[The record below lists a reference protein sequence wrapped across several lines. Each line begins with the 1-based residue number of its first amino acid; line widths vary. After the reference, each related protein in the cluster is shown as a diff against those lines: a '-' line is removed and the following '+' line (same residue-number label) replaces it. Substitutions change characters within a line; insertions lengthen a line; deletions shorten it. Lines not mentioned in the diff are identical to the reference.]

1 MPTANTH
8 IERALYLIGASS
20 PIKPASPE
28 IKDQCLTTL
37 NDMEARWAKQGYET
51 GLVKAASLGSEV
63 YNDEYFNP
71 DIQYTLA
78 IECAPI
84 CRVPVPPEVAK
95 RQAELMREL
104 LETTAL
110 QALVPEPVRFD
121 SRLPRGSG
129 VTRERADISRFY
141 SEGEGE

>member
-28 IKDQCLTTL
+28 IKAQCLISF
-37 NDMEARWAKQGYET
+37 NDMVARWAKQGYET
-51 GLVKAASLGSEV
+51 GLVKASALGSEV
-63 YNDEYFNP
+63 YNDDYFNP
-71 DIQYTLA
+71 VIQYSLA
-78 IECAPI
+78 VECAPI
-84 CRVPVPPEVAK
+84 CRVPVPAEVMNRK
-95 RQAELMREL
+95 AELAREL

-110 QALVPEPVRFD
+110 EALVPDPVRYD
-121 SRLPRGSG
+121 TRLSRGSG